1 MNNIQQIGD
10 FNLEVCDF
18 SNLSSN
24 YDSDFPNRWPDDSII
39 KTTQI
44 KFIPPYIYFQN
55 ETWTDIVKIGLST
68 SIQ

>member
-1 MNNIQQIGD
+1 MNNIQQIGA

-44 KFIPPYIYFQN
+44 KFIPPYK
-55 ETWTDIVKIGLST
+55 WVDIVKIGLST